1 MLCFPLFIVLQSK
14 TILAGKNNSNIMK
27 SFTHSTQKCLGRRDI
42 STRDSYIKSYWE
54 TLTAATLGVCGLFLH
69 LLLVSQQFRIIF
81 SPLLLLHSF
90 APTSDKRLNLLC
102 IYLFLLFAG
111 ECFGHKLEINVLCC
125 VWVICPIYDRIMWRS
140 EPWVAGINYMSL
152 KLCTTSPTTRGRIC
166 IKLWEHT
173 NFYGAH
179 PLHFGI

>member
-1 MLCFPLFIVLQSK
+1 MFSTFYRIAKQDNPCWQK
-14 TILAGKNNSNIMK
+14 QQQYHEILY
-27 SFTHSTQKCLGRRDI
+27 STQVCLGERDI
-42 STRDSYIKSYWE
+42 NTRDSYIKSYWE

-81 SPLLLLHSF
+81 LFCFTALHPLQTRDS
-90 APTSDKRLNLLC
+90 TYYV
-102 IYLFLLFAG
+102 YLFLLFAG

-125 VWVICPIYDRIMWRS
+125 VWVIRPIYDRIMWRS

-152 KLCTTSPTTRGRIC
+152 KLCTTSAATTWGTRGRIC
-166 IKLWEHT
+166 IKLSEHT

>member
-1 MLCFPLFIVLQSK
+1 MFSTFYRIAKQDNPCWQKQQQYPG
-14 TILAGKNNSNIMK
+14 ILY
-27 SFTHSTQKCLGRRDI
+27 TQHTKVPWEGDI

-81 SPLLLLHSF
+81 SLLPHSF

-152 KLCTTSPTTRGRIC
+152 KLCTTSATTRGRIC
-166 IKLWEHT
+166 IKLSEHT

>member
-14 TILAGKNNSNIMK
+14 TILAGKNNNNILE
-27 SFTHSTQKCLGRRDI
+27 SFTQVCLGRRDI

-81 SPLLLLHSF
+81 SLLPHSF

-125 VWVICPIYDRIMWRS
+125 VWVICPIYDRIMRRS

-152 KLCTTSPTTRGRIC
+152 KLCTTSATTWGRIC